1 MVIASVYLS
10 GPPCNV
16 SDPSLPSPTDWK
28 VYAASTFLKSGLS
41 VANPIELDLTG
52 FVSNVDDIS
61 KMSSVKHS
69 LSLIDR
75 ADSLLANLTQLTE
88 SVTMEMFYAHR
99 QGKKV
104 VVVGNEPFSPW
115 VSFHSEARFTK
126 LREALG
132 YLIQQPIGLDTVTW
146 SSQFEDRLKRRAEQ
160 YPPEGESDFEYY
172 GGSIPV
178 LIISPHATTYFHD
191 GNFNP
196 SESYT
201 GALSVLMHKLTGAHA
216 LISSY
221 CLAADPVYY
230 LNSPFVSFLTQ
241 IVKNIDLK
249 LVLILHGIEEWN
261 NPNSVILNT
270 WNNVS
275 LRNKTEYL
283 NLLISM
289 LKIKNIGEIGY
300 DSLDIVNKDKKT
312 INHLLFDDLSIP
324 TITIGVHKRFR
335 LPTLQSNYY
344 LTLQTALA
352 QYLMLVAY
360 Q

>member
-1 MVIASVYLS
+1 
-10 GPPCNV
+10 
-16 SDPSLPSPTDWK
+16 
-28 VYAASTFLKSGLS
+28 VYAASTFLKSGFS

-52 FVSNVDDIS
+52 FVSNVDDVS
-61 KMSSVKHS
+61 RMASVKHS

-75 ADSLLANLTQLTE
+75 ADSLLANLSQINE

-126 LREALG
+126 LKEALG

-160 YPPEGESDFEYY
+160 YPPEGECDFEYY
-172 GGSIPV
+172 GGDIPV
-178 LIISPHATTYFHD
+178 LVISPHSTTYFRD
-191 GNFNP
+191 GNFCP

-201 GALSVLMHKLTGAHA
+201 GAFSVLMHKLTGAHA

-230 LNSPFVSFLTQ
+230 LNSPFVSFLTKL
-241 IVKNIDLK
+241 VKNIDLK
-249 LVLILHGIEEWN
+249 LVLVLHGVEEWN

-270 WNNVS
+270 WNNNSVIKK
-275 LRNKTEYL
+275 NEYL
-283 NLLISM
+283 NLLVSM

-300 DSLDIVNKDKKT
+300 DSLDILKKDKKT
-312 INHLLFDDLSIP
+312 INHLLFEELSVP

-335 LPTLQSNYY
+335 LPTLQPNYY